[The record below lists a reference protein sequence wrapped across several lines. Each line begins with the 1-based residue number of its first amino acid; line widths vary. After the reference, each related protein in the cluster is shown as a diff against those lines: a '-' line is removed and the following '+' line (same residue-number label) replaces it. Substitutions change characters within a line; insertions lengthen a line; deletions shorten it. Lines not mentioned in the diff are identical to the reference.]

1 MGTAKQLEFVSDIE
15 VGVSALI
22 AEDVPVKQVN
32 QVLDRAGY
40 KTADLAPYVHRLTMN
55 GDWELIDRLSTAFLR
70 VQLVPVCIVRA
81 LQNSPKSKAVL
92 KLSDIDSEALKL
104 DSSIPDTKPEEK
116 PAKLPLEA
124 FLGRPSQQPRPVET
138 SSGPKAL
145 SQVMAILEPLNKQ
158 DQKKVIGT
166 AMAWFEVGG

>member
-15 VGVSALI
+15 TGVCALI
-22 AEDVPVKQVN
+22 AENIPVKQVN

-55 GDWELIDRLSTAFLR
+55 GDWELIERLSAAFLR
-70 VQLVPVCIVRA
+70 VKLVPVCIMRA
-81 LQNSPKSKAVL
+81 LEQSPKSKAVL

-104 DSSIPDTKPEEK
+104 DSSIPDTQPEEK
-116 PAKLPLEA
+116 PAKLPIES
-124 FLGRPSQQPRPVET
+124 FLGRA